1 MAAIVILLNAF
12 WIYSSLAESDTSRC
26 PEPVINTRH
35 YLATFRDSCYVFINQ
50 EKYWT
55 KARDYCWWLGGELV
69 HIHDMETMEF
79 LKSVLNSK
87 ELGWNR
93 NGVWTGANDLL
104 HEGKWVWTT
113 GEEVTWTYWAPKEP
127 KGITDFFEDCVVM
140 RRKQNWRWHDY
151 HCDMVLYHYNFIC
164 QFPLKDKGWK
174 EASPQS
180 APDGNNSAIGGN
192 MVGLIVGFVVAFII
206 IMIIFI
212 VYYKRWLK
220 RKYQEPAVLFQNTFY
235 AQMKNDSETVPAV
248 PITEAVANNTY
259 WNTNDMNVL
268 YEEVS
273 KPTNHGVN
281 DMENALSNNINKTC
295 TAEAGAVASGYD
307 SKLDKDANKHHTVK
321 VMNNEIHVESEQNVI
336 NENLYED
343 MAALKK

>member
-113 GEEVTWTYWAPKEP
+113 A
-127 KGITDFFEDCVVM
+127 
-140 RRKQNWRWHDY
+140 
-151 HCDMVLYHYNFIC
+151 
-164 QFPLKDKGWK
+164 LKDKGWK

-180 APDGNNSAIGGN
+180 APDGNNSAFGGN

-281 DMENALSNNINKTC
+281 DMENALTNNINKAC

-321 VMNNEIHVESEQNVI
+321 VMNNEIRVESEQNVI